1 MQRRSCQQKGVR
13 AMKVSV
19 GKMVASAAVAGAVGL
34 GGAGIAS
41 WTSAGSAATPVSL
54 VADTA
59 TTVPGASGPVKA
71 DHAARGHGLV
81 GLLRRA
87 DHGTFEVKDKAGQW
101 VTYTFDKGKVTS
113 VNAQSITLERP
124 DGKSVTLN
132 ITPDTKFRGVA
143 SAADVKTGKGAIVVS
158 NSSDNA
164 LVVAQRDRSKAPAQP
179 AA

>member
-1 MQRRSCQQKGVR
+1 
-13 AMKVSV
+13 MKVSV
-19 GKMVASAAVAGAVGL
+19 GKMVATAAVAGAVGL

-41 WTSAGSAATPVSL
+41 WANAGSAASPVAL

-59 TTVPGASGPVKA
+59 TTVPAASGPAKA
-71 DHAARGHGLV
+71 GHEGHGLA

-164 LVVAQRDRSKAPAQP
+164 LVVAQRDRSKAPAQTP
-179 AA
+179 AAVPAQPAA

>member
-1 MQRRSCQQKGVR
+1 
-13 AMKVSV
+13 MKVSV
-19 GKMVASAAVAGAVGL
+19 GKMVATAAVAGAVGL

-41 WTSAGSAATPVSL
+41 WTSAGSAASPVAL

-71 DHAARGHGLV
+71 GHGGHGLV

-87 DHGTFEVKDKAGQW
+87 DHGTFEVKNKAGQW

-113 VNAQSITLERP
+113 VNAQSITLARP
-124 DGKSVTLN
+124 DGKSATLN

-143 SAADVKTGKGAIVVS
+143 SAADVQTGKGAIVIS

-164 LVVAQRDRSKAPAQP
+164 LVVAQRDRSAHPAQP
-179 AA
+179 AQDSPAQPAQPSAN